1 MSLAI
6 VGENSSNNPN
16 FRRRRRNAD
25 GSPPKGDEKFEKCE
39 WRAESTLI
47 ARPSLV
53 YHRHKIHDGPS
64 GSSHFALC
72 TNKID

>member
-6 VGENSSNNPN
+6 VGENSCNNPK

-39 WRAESTLI
+39 RGTGEYINCPTK
-47 ARPSLV
+47 PSV
-53 YHRHKIHDGPS
+53 PP
-64 GSSHFALC
+64 
-72 TNKID
+72 T